1 MIGIYQDSFKDYL
14 EDRLGSPVK
23 VTTKNIIGRCP
34 FCADQHK
41 GKDHKHLYISLEA
54 PIFNCFQAGCPA
66 KGSLKKLITKL
77 HGSDVTDRFVDK
89 ELLKEIAQRQSVFK
103 QDVVQEIKI
112 PPLNPNMFQNK
123 MLYIKQRLKFANVDI
138 RSIKGLIFDVDQF
151 LEINEVVI
159 TPGLFRIR
167 DYLHSNF
174 VGFLTENQTTVMFRN
189 IDMTASFKF
198 YKLKIQESRFLDY
211 YKLLGGSRQSNKV
224 VISEGVFDIFT
235 TRIFDRLNNDKDVR
249 LYASALSSKY
259 DSLIRSIVYHEQEY
273 RLDVIILSDRGID
286 LNHYKYLKKRDAHVI
301 NQLTVYYNKNGKDFN
316 NTPVEPVKF
325 LI

>member
-14 EDRLGSPVK
+14 EENLGSSVK
-23 VTTKNIIGRCP
+23 ISAKNIIGKCP
-34 FCADQHK
+34 FCAEHHK
-41 GKDHKHLYISLEA
+41 GKDHNHLYISLEA
-54 PIFNCFQAGCPA
+54 PIFNCFQAGCSA
-66 KGSLKKLITKL
+66 RGRLTKLITRL

-89 ELLKEIAQRQSVFK
+89 ELLKEISQKNSVFK
-103 QDVVQEIKI
+103 PDVTKQIKI
-112 PPLNPNMFQNK
+112 PPLNTNVFQNK
-123 MLYIKQRLKFANVDI
+123 MLYVKQRLKFANVDVH
-138 RSIKGLIFDVDQF
+138 SIKGLIFDIDTF

-159 TPGLFRIR
+159 DPGLFRIR

-189 IDMTASFKF
+189 IDMTSSFKF

-224 VISEGVFDIFT
+224 IISEGIFDIFT
-235 TRIFDRLNNDKDVR
+235 TKIFDCLNTDKDVR
-249 LYASALSSKY
+249 LYASALTAKY

-273 RLDVIILSDRGID
+273 RLDVTVLSDRGIEID
-286 LNHYKYLKKRDAHVI
+286 YYKYLKKRDAHVI
-301 NQLTVYYNKNGKDFN
+301 NQLTVFYNRNGKDFN
-316 NTPVEPVKF
+316 DTPVDPVKF

>member
-14 EDRLGSPVK
+14 EENLGSSVK
-23 VTTKNIIGRCP
+23 ISAKNIIGKCP

-41 GKDHKHLYISLEA
+41 GKDHNHLYISLEA

-66 KGSLKKLITKL
+66 HGRLTKLITRL

-89 ELLKEIAQRQSVFK
+89 ELLKEISQKNSVFK
-103 QDVVQEIKI
+103 PDVTKQIKI
-112 PPLNPNMFQNK
+112 PPLNTNMFQNK
-123 MLYIKQRLKFANVDI
+123 MLYVKQRLKFANVDVH
-138 RSIKGLIFDVDQF
+138 SIKGLIFDIDTF

-159 TPGLFRIR
+159 DPGLFRIR

-189 IDMTASFKF
+189 IDMTSSFKF

-224 VISEGVFDIFT
+224 IISEGIFDIFT
-235 TRIFDRLNNDKDVR
+235 TKIFDCLNTDKDVR
-249 LYASALSSKY
+249 LYASALTAKY

-273 RLDVIILSDRGID
+273 RLDVTVLSDRGIEID
-286 LNHYKYLKKRDAHVI
+286 YYKYLKKRDAHVI
-301 NQLTVYYNKNGKDFN
+301 NQLTVFYNRNGKDFN
-316 NTPVEPVKF
+316 DTPVDPVKF